1 MAIERVKVKQIYALL
16 DDLQMKRRKE
26 EMVGIATGQR
36 TTHVSEMGNAEA
48 NLLIRRL
55 QDLQQD
61 KIRPMRKKII
71 HLLCVYG
78 MTDEKGQGD
87 LNRMDEFIK
96 NIGNRNAKRKKL
108 FYLNIHET
116 LQVLNQV
123 EQMVK
128 KELKK

>member
-1 MAIERVKVKQIYALL
+1 MLEPSKVKQIYALL
-16 DDLQMKRRKE
+16 TDLKMKHRKE
-26 EMVGIATGQR
+26 EMVGVVTGQR
-36 TTHVSEMGNAEA
+36 TTHVSEMANPEGNT
-48 NLLIRRL
+48 LIRRL
-55 QDLQQD
+55 IDLQQD

-78 MTDEKGQGD
+78 MTDDKGQGD
-87 LNRMDEFIK
+87 LTRMNEFVK
-96 NIGNRNAKRKKL
+96 NIGNRNPRKKKL

-116 LQVLNQV
+116 LQVLNQI